1 MAKRKY
7 EQYQLVAENGT
18 DEFYD
23 DYREVFAD
31 FQSLKKSGLSATMY
45 GISDIGDNEVIMSC

>member
-7 EQYQLVAENGT
+7 EQYHLVSEDGT
-18 DEFYD
+18 NEFYY
-23 DYREVFAD
+23 DYREVFAV

-45 GISDIGDNEVIMSC
+45 GISDMGDNGVIMSC